1 MLMKKMITTLKSI
14 DADNNSIEDEN
25 ENSDKICCKAFFL
38 IM

>member
-25 ENSDKICCKAFFL
+25 ENSDEICCKAFL
-38 IM
+38 YIM